1 MRQSPWHDE
10 GRAPST
16 RRLRAEALGVRVVC
30 LCTGLVLG
38 SDGGLLARLLTPF
51 KLGLGGPIGSGR
63 QWMSWIERRKPAA
76 GPACSRL

>member
-1 MRQSPWHDE
+1 MRQSSWHDE

-51 KLGLGGPIGSGR
+51 EFIGSGR
-63 QWMSWIERRKPAA
+63 QWMSWIERRKPEAD
-76 GPACSRL
+76 PACSRL